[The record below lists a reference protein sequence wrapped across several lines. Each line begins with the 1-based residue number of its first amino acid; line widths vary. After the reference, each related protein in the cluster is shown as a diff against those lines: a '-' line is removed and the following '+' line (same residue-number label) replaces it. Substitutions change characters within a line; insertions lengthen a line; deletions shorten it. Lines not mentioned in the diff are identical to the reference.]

1 MMTTNPT
8 TNQDDAELVAALR
21 AALDRGDSAAL
32 RTALDRDDGPELF
45 ERLVDRVADRAVAD
59 GNLDVAVR
67 TIESPFGPLLVAVTP
82 LGVVRVAFA
91 REDHDL
97 VLGDLARRVSPRILE
112 TARRTD
118 AVARELAEY
127 FDGRRRRFDLAVD
140 LRLVGG
146 FRRRV
151 VEALGRIP
159 YGTTATYGALAATLD
174 NPRAVRAVGSA
185 CAHNPVP
192 VIVPCHRVV
201 RSDGTIGNYLGGT
214 DAKRALLDL
223 ESAA

>member
-1 MMTTNPT
+1 MTTNPT

-32 RTALDRDDGPELF
+32 GTALDRDDGPALY

-59 GNLDVAVR
+59 GTLDVAVR

-91 REDHDL
+91 LEDHDQ

-159 YGTTATYGALAATLD
+159 YGATRTYGALAATLD

>member
-1 MMTTNPT
+1 MTPNS
-8 TNQDDAELVAALR
+8 DDAGVISALR
-21 AALDRGDSAAL
+21 GALDGHDSSTTL
-32 RTALDRDDGPELF
+32 
-45 ERLVDRVADRAVAD
+45 ERLADRLADRAATED
-59 GNLDVAVR
+59 LLDVAVR
-67 TIESPFGPLLVAVTP
+67 TVESPFGDLLVAVTP
-82 LGVVRVAFA
+82 IGLVRVAFA
-91 REDHDL
+91 VEVHDD

-112 TARRTD
+112 TPRRTD
-118 AVARELAEY
+118 EVARELAEY
-127 FDGRRRRFDLAVD
+127 FAGRRRQFDLDLD

-146 FRRRV
+146 FRRQV
-151 VEALGRIP
+151 VEALRGIP
-159 YGTTATYGALAATLD
+159 YGATATYGALAVGLD

-192 VIVPCHRVV
+192 VVVPCHRVV